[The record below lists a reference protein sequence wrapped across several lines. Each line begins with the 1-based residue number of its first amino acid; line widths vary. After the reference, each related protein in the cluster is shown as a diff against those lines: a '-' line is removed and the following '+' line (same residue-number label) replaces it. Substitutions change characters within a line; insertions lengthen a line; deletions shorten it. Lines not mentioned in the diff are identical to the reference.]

1 LSKCRAVLD
10 GVEDHTRLTGASGR
24 NQVGFNGKAKSDVD
38 GCVLLLTAEPLLAV
52 KDGRRR
58 PGAELYAMP
67 VWLATG

>member
-1 LSKCRAVLD
+1 VVLD
-10 GVEDHTRLTGASGR
+10 GSEDQCGSLARAGGI
-24 NQVGFNGKAKSDVD
+24 QVGFNVERKIDAAGY
-38 GCVLLLTAEPLLAV
+38 VLLLTAEPLLAV